1 MILIDLSRDIE
12 HKMAVLPNHPQV
24 IITTFATLEFDRSV
38 IIW

>member
-24 IITTFATLEFDRSV
+24 IITHLRHP
-38 IIW
+38 